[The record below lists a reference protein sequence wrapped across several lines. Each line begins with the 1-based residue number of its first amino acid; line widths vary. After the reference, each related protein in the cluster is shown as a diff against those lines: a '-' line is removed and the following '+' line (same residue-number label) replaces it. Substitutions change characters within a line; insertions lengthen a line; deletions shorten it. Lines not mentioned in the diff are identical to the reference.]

1 MNGALVM
8 QCTLSSRE
16 VAGGIPGS
24 PFLTSEYYLVQCG
37 YGLFVVVLR
46 LLNRLVSLFGVI
58 YWQHITAPHAVN
70 CRWVTPLWFY
80 GLR

>member
-8 QCTLSSRE
+8 RGTLLSCG
-16 VAGGIPGS
+16 VAGGSGS
-24 PFLTSEYYLVQCG
+24 PFLTSKYYLVQCG

-70 CRWVTPLWFY
+70 CASELHHCGFM
-80 GLR
+80 G